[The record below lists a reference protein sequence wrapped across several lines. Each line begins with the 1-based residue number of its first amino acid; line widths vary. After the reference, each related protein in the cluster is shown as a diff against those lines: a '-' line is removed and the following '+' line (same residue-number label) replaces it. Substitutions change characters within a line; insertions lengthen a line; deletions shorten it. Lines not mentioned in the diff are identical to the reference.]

1 MVQEIVLGL
10 KILNWLGVIMLR
22 LWELNIS
29 LSQNSGV
36 AVYMQIVQK
45 IIEEIKVGRL
55 KPSTAMPS
63 TRDLATNLKVN
74 RKTVVL
80 AYEELVAQGWLST
93 EKRRGTFVSANL
105 PKFTSLEHLPSHHF
119 EGNLATS
126 SSLYIQQ
133 PVRQK
138 AQTLSNNT
146 IDFNDGIPDARL
158 IPFEVLSRAFR
169 HALVGT
175 LRVNCLS
182 YDSPRG
188 MFSLRQ
194 SIATMLNIERGLHVD
209 VDTICIVRGSQMGI
223 FLAARVL
230 VRPNDVVVLENLT
243 YPPARDAFKSCGANV
258 LSVGVDEHGLKV
270 GELELLCKKQK
281 IRAVY
286 VTPHHQFPTT
296 VTMTAERRLKL
307 LILAEQYDFV
317 IIEDDYDHEFHFEH
331 HPALPLASTDDSGR
345 VVYVGSMSKV
355 LAPGLRIG
363 YLVASAAFIDR
374 CATEIMLI
382 DRQGNSVTE
391 LVVSEL
397 IDTGEVKRHIRRTFK
412 IYHERRNLLEQLLL
426 NELSTFVSF
435 DMPQGG
441 LAFWLRLTQNVNLED
456 LVTCAAKENVRIL
469 PGSLF
474 MDNGST
480 IQAIR
485 MGFGS
490 LSNTELTQGV
500 QRLKIAFQAL
510 QSKGFH

>member
-1 MVQEIVLGL
+1 
-10 KILNWLGVIMLR
+10 MLR
-22 LWELNIS
+22 LWALNIS
-29 LSQNSGV
+29 LSQNSGM

-55 KPSTAMPS
+55 KSSTAMPS
-63 TRDLATNLKVN
+63 TRDLAASLKVN
-74 RKTVVL
+74 RKTVML

-93 EKRRGTFVSANL
+93 EKRRGTFVSARL
-105 PKFTSLEHLPSHHF
+105 PKFTILEQLPSPRF
-119 EGNLATS
+119 EADLATS
-126 SSLYIQQ
+126 SSLYTQQ

-138 AQTLSNNT
+138 AKTLTSKV
-146 IDFNDGIPDARL
+146 IDFNDGLPDARL

-175 LRVNCLS
+175 SRVNCLG

-188 MFSLRQ
+188 MLSLRQ
-194 SIATMLNIERGLHVD
+194 SIANMLNIERGLNVD
-209 VDTICIVRGSQMGI
+209 VDSICIVRGSQMGI

-243 YPPARDAFKSCGANV
+243 YPPARDAFRSCGATV
-258 LSVGVDEHGLKV
+258 LSVGVDEYGLKV
-270 GELELLCKKQK
+270 DELELLCKDQK

-296 VTMTAERRLKL
+296 VMMTAERRLKL
-307 LILAEQYDFV
+307 LMLAEQYDFV

-331 HPALPLASTDDSGR
+331 HPALPLASTDSSGR

-363 YLVASAAFIDR
+363 YLVASPEFVDR

-391 LVVSEL
+391 MVVSEL

-412 IYHERRNLLEQLLL
+412 IYHERRNLLEKLLL
-426 NELSTFVSF
+426 SELSEFVNF

-441 LAFWLRLTQNVNLED
+441 LAFWLRLTKNVNLEN
-456 LVTCAAKENVRIL
+456 LVVCASKERVQIL
-469 PGSLF
+469 LGSLF
-474 MDNGST
+474 MDNGFT
-480 IQAIR
+480 VQAIR

-490 LSNTELTQGV
+490 LGNDELSQGV
-500 QRLKIAFQAL
+500 QRLKVAFQTL
-510 QSKGFH
+510 SKN